1 MIFDIFVS
9 HDDVMEIEYF
19 TYVLHEFSLSLKLVG
34 MTADICT
41 VKNKFKPKK
50 QVKKLVVILSSRA
63 TWKKQAW
70 KNKPKIS
77 TDRTGLK
84 IN

>member
-9 HDDVMEIEYF
+9 HDDDVMEIEIEYF
-19 TYVLHEFSLSLKLVG
+19 TYVLHEFSFSIKIVG
-34 MTADICT
+34 MTAGICT

-63 TWKKQAW
+63 T
-70 KNKPKIS
+70 
-77 TDRTGLK
+77 
-84 IN
+84 

>member
-1 MIFDIFVS
+1 MIFDIFLS
-9 HDDVMEIEYF
+9 HDDDDVMEIEYF
-19 TYVLHEFSLSLKLVG
+19 TYVLHEFSLSIKIVG

-63 TWKKQAW
+63 T
-70 KNKPKIS
+70 
-77 TDRTGLK
+77 
-84 IN
+84 

>member
-50 QVKKLVVILSSRA
+50 QVKKLVVILYLFFGLFF
-63 TWKKQAW
+63 QACSMAEPIW
-70 KNKPKIS
+70 RNC
-77 TDRTGLK
+77 R
-84 IN
+84 